1 MAGKS
6 GMKKSKGLK
15 KHNKAQKE
23 KAMTKR
29 AAATDKSKAKN
40 EKISM
45 AAEKVEPVEVQE
57 TVQEY
62 SVNKLSTSAVAEVTE
77 QDIKQFEVATLFDN
91 KVEGDGIVPV
101 TTPVGVREEETDG
114 KYMSTTLPLY
124 SLTHTLTAA
133 LPTFKTPDVCT
144 KHKSQDDDL
153 FANMETPQQRFKR
166 ICFVDSASTEKI
178 QPWDDEHEPEGPA
191 SAKRAIDDNGFESIC
206 FRIKDTTTQIAAD
219 QVSSIGQLFAMVA
232 KNGHTSVG
240 TSAGAKV
247 SQPLEVIEK
256 HHMPILTFPLSVIAE
271 EDQEISV
278 SPTSRST
285 NDVVGSPTWSAAVE
299 ESDLFSRSA
308 TPFSETAQKQKP
320 VIYLP
325 SPACSSPTSAARA
338 STSSKAD
345 VESIRSAIIADS
357 DIPFDPSTLICKI
370 TVRHNA
376 GEGPPTREQI
386 KAAFVFTCPDEI
398 SESPISDKATLVDP
412 AIVSFKEKRQCDD
425 IRVPANIVDP
435 TIISAT
441 VKKCEIIAKD
451 SEPVLAQTID
461 PAILSC
467 KVRGSSSTPVASS
480 QSPTTLGPYD
490 QSPSIL
496 LQKGRSLLA
505 AVLGIGNSDPSSRH
519 TSHDSGATSHLQI
532 PSPKDDSGPSTPKKA
547 ILPEY
552 CEKEFVPAAKHQ
564 NSVASAANRV
574 YEWPDYYNYAPGQF
588 FHEHTY
594 AQYQLPHMWDGGY
607 NPQEGAPEYNVQ
619 V

>member
-1 MAGKS
+1 MA
-6 GMKKSKGLK
+6 
-15 KHNKAQKE
+15 
-23 KAMTKR
+23 KR
-29 AAATDKSKAKN
+29 AAATDKSKVKN
-40 EKISM
+40 EKVSM
-45 AAEKVEPVEVQE
+45 AAEKVEPFEVQE

-91 KVEGDGIVPV
+91 KVEGDGIVLV

-124 SLTHTLTAA
+124 SLTHALTAG
-133 LPTFKTPDVCT
+133 LPTVKIPDVCT

-256 HHMPILTFPLSVIAE
+256 HHMPILTLPLSVIAE
-271 EDQEISV
+271 EDEEISI

-299 ESDLFSRSA
+299 ESDLFSRST

-325 SPACSSPTSAARA
+325 SPACSSPTSAARE

-345 VESIRSAIIADS
+345 VESIRSAFIADS
-357 DIPFDPSTLICKI
+357 NIPFDPSTLICKI

-398 SESPISDKATLVDP
+398 SESPISDKVTLVDP

-425 IRVPANIVDP
+425 IHVPANIVDP
-435 TIISAT
+435 AIISAT
-441 VKKCEIIAKD
+441 VKKCNIIPKD
-451 SEPVLAQTID
+451 FEPALTHPID

-467 KVRGSSSTPVASS
+467 KVQGFSSTPAAVSTKPPAIPSS
-480 QSPTTLGPYD
+480 HD
-490 QSPSIL
+490 QYPSIL
-496 LQKGRSLLA
+496 LQNGHKLFD
-505 AVLGIGNSDPSSRH
+505 AVQGIGNSGPSSRR
-519 TSHDSGATSHLQI
+519 TSHESGVIGQLAL
-532 PSPKDDSGPSTPKKA
+532 PSPKDDSGPSTPKNA

-552 CEKEFVPAAKHQ
+552 CEKEFVHAAKHQ
-564 NSVASAANRV
+564 NAVVLAANGGFNF
-574 YEWPDYYNYAPGQF
+574 PDHYNYAPGQF
-588 FHEHTY
+588 FPQEVY
-594 AQYQLPHMWDGGY
+594 AQYQLPDMWDSGY
-607 NPQEGAPEYNVQ
+607 SPREGPPEYYV
-619 V
+619 